1 MKIPGFQIHTK
12 NLAKEMKLGYKAF
25 PLNIKGENHKKVVWS
40 QNQTFEGK
48 QKSNEMKREF

>member
-12 NLAKEMKLGYKAF
+12 NLAKEMKSIKLF
-25 PLNIKGENHKKVVWS
+25 LSTFKGENHKKVVGS